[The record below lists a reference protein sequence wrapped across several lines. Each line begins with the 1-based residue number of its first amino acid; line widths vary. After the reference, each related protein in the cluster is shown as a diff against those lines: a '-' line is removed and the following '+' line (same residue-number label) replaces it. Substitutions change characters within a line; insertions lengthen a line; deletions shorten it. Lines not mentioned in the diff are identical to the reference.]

1 MGARSL
7 QFPVGGSTPE
17 DEGRT
22 TAERAAADGD
32 EALLDA
38 YSRAVIGVVE
48 KVGPAVISIAVK
60 KRRRGRGFASE
71 GAGSGVVIAPDGY
84 ALTNHHVV
92 DGAESLEAG
101 LTDGNTYAVE
111 IIGSDPPT
119 DLAVV
124 RLAANGLAAAT
135 LGDSSALRVGQ
146 MAIAIGNPLG
156 FQNTVSAG
164 VISALGRALRSQSG
178 RLIENIIQTDVA
190 LNPGNSGGPLVDSRG
205 RVIGIN
211 TAMIVMAQGISFA
224 IPVNMA
230 RWVVTELLTRGKVRR
245 AFLGLAGQ
253 IRPVSRRAQ
262 RYYELSSESVV
273 EVVSLEQG
281 GPAHRAGVRKGD
293 WIVAVEGR
301 GVGSV
306 DDIHRL
312 LSERSA
318 GASLELSLLSD
329 GRRRDVSVVTG
340 EG

>member
-60 KRRRGRGFASE
+60 KRRRGRGFAGE

-124 RLAANGLAAAT
+124 RLAANGLAAAR

-262 RYYELSSESVV
+262 RYYELSSESV
-273 EVVSLEQG
+273 G
-281 GPAHRAGVRKGD
+281 
-293 WIVAVEGR
+293 
-301 GVGSV
+301 
-306 DDIHRL
+306 
-312 LSERSA
+312 
-318 GASLELSLLSD
+318 LELVSEIAALGREGPQHAPGPSRPRRVRMEAWQWGANPPVDNHLS
-329 GRRRDVSVVTG
+329 
-340 EG
+340 

>member
-1 MGARSL
+1 MLVPHQEETMGARSL

-60 KRRRGRGFASE
+60 KRRRGRGFAGE

-124 RLAANGLAAAT
+124 RLAANGLAAAR
-135 LGDSSALRVGQ
+135 LGGSSA
-146 MAIAIGNPLG
+146 P
-156 FQNTVSAG
+156 
-164 VISALGRALRSQSG
+164 
-178 RLIENIIQTDVA
+178 
-190 LNPGNSGGPLVDSRG
+190 
-205 RVIGIN
+205 
-211 TAMIVMAQGISFA
+211 
-224 IPVNMA
+224 
-230 RWVVTELLTRGKVRR
+230 
-245 AFLGLAGQ
+245 
-253 IRPVSRRAQ
+253 
-262 RYYELSSESVV
+262 
-273 EVVSLEQG
+273 
-281 GPAHRAGVRKGD
+281 
-293 WIVAVEGR
+293 
-301 GVGSV
+301 
-306 DDIHRL
+306 
-312 LSERSA
+312 
-318 GASLELSLLSD
+318 
-329 GRRRDVSVVTG
+329 
-340 EG
+340 

>member
-1 MGARSL
+1 MSDRVLRFLA
-7 QFPVGGSTPE
+7 GGRTPE
-17 DEGRT
+17 DGVRPTAART
-22 TAERAAADGD
+22 EEDGD

-38 YSRAVIGVVE
+38 YSRAVVGVVE
-48 KVGPAVISIAVK
+48 RVGPAVVSIAVK
-60 KRRRGRGFASE
+60 KRRRGRDLVGE
-71 GAGSGVVIAPDGY
+71 GAASGVIIAPDGY

-101 LTDGNTYAVE
+101 LTDGSTYAAE
-111 IIGSDPPT
+111 IVGSDAPT

-124 RLAANGLAAAT
+124 RLAANGLPAAT
-135 LGDSSALRVGQ
+135 LGDSAALRVGQ

-164 VISALGRALRSQSG
+164 VISALGRALRSESG

-205 RVIGIN
+205 RVIGVN
-211 TAMIVMAQGISFA
+211 TAMIAMAQGISFA
-224 IPVNMA
+224 IPVNTA
-230 RWVVTELLTRGKVRR
+230 RWVLTELLTRGKVRR

-253 IRPVSRRAQ
+253 MRPLSRRAQ
-262 RYYELSSESVV
+262 RYLELGAGSTV
-273 EVVSLEQG
+273 EVVSLEAG
-281 GPAHRAGVRKGD
+281 GPAARAGVRKGD
-293 WIVAVEGR
+293 WIVAVGGVE
-301 GVGSV
+301 VGSI

-318 GASLELSLLSD
+318 GVPLELSLLRE
-329 GRRRDVSVVTG
+329 GRRQEITVVTG